1 MELDSEDCLRQ
12 IMAIRGVVGVSL
24 VDYASGTTLGSSGRE
39 PNDEHEVTARG
50 VAGMVSAA
58 LGSPAFTAAGTAATL
73 DDIVVTAAN
82 GYHLV
87 RLVGDRPDAVL
98 VLYVWLDRLLGN
110 LAMTQRRV
118 RAVAEGLAAG

>member
-12 IMAIRGVVGVSL
+12 IMAIRGVVGASL

-39 PNDEHEVTARG
+39 PSDEHEVTAHG
-50 VAGMVSAA
+50 VANVVSAA
-58 LGSPAFTAAGTAATL
+58 LGSAAFTTAGSAATL
-73 DDIVVTAAN
+73 DDIVVTADN

-87 RLVGDRPDAVL
+87 HLIGTRPDAVL

-110 LAMTQRRV
+110 LAMAQRRIHV
-118 RAVAEGLAAG
+118 LAEGLVAG